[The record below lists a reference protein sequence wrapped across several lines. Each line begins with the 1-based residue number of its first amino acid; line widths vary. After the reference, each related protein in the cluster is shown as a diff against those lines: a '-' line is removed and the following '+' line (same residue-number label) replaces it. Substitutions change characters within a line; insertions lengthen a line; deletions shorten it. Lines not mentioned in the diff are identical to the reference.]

1 MSDENNTF
9 GNDNQQ
15 EGFGQQPEV
24 NRQDNYNQEPVDS
37 GAQGYGQPNGSAYG
51 GQGQQDP
58 YGQPNGN
65 AYGGQNQQ
73 GYGQP
78 NGSAYGGQ
86 NQQTPLS
93 GYAEPVYHNQYN
105 NYNQEESQGF
115 GIASM
120 ICGILALV
128 TCCCW
133 CPCAPLAVVSIVLG
147 IIQLSKGTAKGISI
161 AGIVCSAIG
170 LIMMIVFLVAGIFM
184 NSSEGYQDFLHEY
197 NEILEDLQEDTYTD
211 YQHHL

>member
-9 GNDNQQ
+9 ENDNQQ
-15 EGFGQQPEV
+15 GGFGQQPEV

-37 GAQGYGQPNGSAYG
+37 GAQGYGNTSYV
-51 GQGQQDP
+51 GQNQQDP

-65 AYGGQNQQ
+65 T
-73 GYGQP
+73 
-78 NGSAYGGQ
+78 SYGGQ

-93 GYAEPVYHNQYN
+93 GYAEPVYHQQYN

-128 TCCCW
+128 TCCFW
-133 CPCAPLAVVSIVLG
+133 CLCIPLAG
-147 IIQLSKGTAKGISI
+147 II
-161 AGIVCSAIG
+161 CSAVG
-170 LIMMIVFLVAGIFM
+170 LIMTVLLIVFGIVM
-184 NSSEGYQDFLHEY
+184 NSSSGYQNFLHEY
-197 NEILEDLQEDTYTD
+197 NDMLEDLQEDTYMD

>member
-1 MSDENNTF
+1 MSDENNMF

-15 EGFGQQPEV
+15 GGFGGQSEV

-37 GAQGYGQPNGSAYG
+37 AAQEYSQQGSYGQPTDNGVQSYG
-51 GQGQQDP
+51 GQQSYSGQQG
-58 YGQPNGN
+58 YNGQQNGN
-65 AYGGQNQQ
+65 A
-73 GYGQP
+73 
-78 NGSAYGGQ
+78 SYGGQ

-93 GYAEPVYHNQYN
+93 GYAEPVYHQQYN
-105 NYNQEESQGF
+105 NYSQEESQGF

-147 IIQLSKGTAKGISI
+147 IIQISKGTAKGMSI

-170 LIMMIVFLVAGIFM
+170 LVMMIVFIVAGIFM
-184 NSSEGYQDFLHEY
+184 NSSGEYQNFLHEY
-197 NEILEDLQEDTYTD
+197 NDILEDLQEDSYTN

>member
-9 GNDNQQ
+9 ENDNQQ
-15 EGFGQQPEV
+15 GGFGQQPEV

-37 GAQGYGQPNGSAYG
+37 GAQGYGQPNGNTSYV
-51 GQGQQDP
+51 GQNQQDP

-65 AYGGQNQQ
+65 T
-73 GYGQP
+73 
-78 NGSAYGGQ
+78 SYGGQ

-93 GYAEPVYHNQYN
+93 GYAEPVYHQQYN

-128 TCCCW
+128 TCCFW
-133 CPCAPLAVVSIVLG
+133 CLCIPLAVVSIVLG
-147 IIQLSKGTAKGISI
+147 IIQISKGTAKGMSI
-161 AGIVCSAIG
+161 AGIICSAVG
-170 LIMMIVFLVAGIFM
+170 LIMTVLLIVFGIVM
-184 NSSEGYQDFLHEY
+184 NSSSGYQNFLHEY
-197 NEILEDLQEDTYTD
+197 NDMLEDLQEDTYMD

>member
-37 GAQGYGQPNGSAYG
+37 GA
-51 GQGQQDP
+51 
-58 YGQPNGN
+58 
-65 AYGGQNQQ
+65 Q

-147 IIQLSKGTAKGISI
+147 IIQLSKGTAKGMSI

>member
-15 EGFGQQPEV
+15 GGFGQQPEV
-24 NRQDNYNQEPVDS
+24 NRQDNYNQEAVDS
-37 GAQGYGQPNGSAYG
+37 GAQGYSQQSYNGQSNGSAYG
-51 GQGQQDP
+51 GQSQQGS

-65 AYGGQNQQ
+65 A
-73 GYGQP
+73 
-78 NGSAYGGQ
+78 SYGGQ

-93 GYAEPVYHNQYN
+93 GYAEPVYHQQYN

-128 TCCCW
+128 TCCFW
-133 CPCAPLAVVSIVLG
+133 CLCIPLAVVSIVLG
-147 IIQLSKGTAKGISI
+147 IIQISKGTAKGMSI
-161 AGIVCSAIG
+161 AGIICSAVG
-170 LIMMIVFLVAGIFM
+170 LIMTVLLIVFGIVM
-184 NSSEGYQDFLHEY
+184 NSSSGYQNFLHEY
-197 NEILEDLQEDTYTD
+197 NDMLEDLQEDTYMD